1 LRVHELC
8 DEMQEVEHSKV
19 SYVKINGI
27 EKVKG
32 HVLLLQFKYRH
43 VLVTWLRAVAE
54 DLHLNNASVHLAVY
68 LLDIFMDNHRIVEE
82 RLNLVALVCILLA
95 GLYVWLMIYFIYFTP
110 VILICVSTLKHW
122 LSVSHSCCAQY

>member
-1 LRVHELC
+1 
-8 DEMQEVEHSKV
+8 M

-27 EKVKG
+27 KKVKRN
-32 HVLLLQFKYRH
+32 VLLLQFKYRH

-54 DLHLNNASVHLAVY
+54 ELHLNNASVHLAVY

-95 GLYVWLMIYFIYFTP
+95 GL
-110 VILICVSTLKHW
+110 
-122 LSVSHSCCAQY
+122 

>member
-1 LRVHELC
+1 
-8 DEMQEVEHSKV
+8 M

-27 EKVKG
+27 KKVERN
-32 HVLLLQFKYRH
+32 VLLLQFKYRH

-54 DLHLNNASVHLAVY
+54 ELHLNNASVHLAVY

-95 GLYVWLMIYFIYFTP
+95 GL
-110 VILICVSTLKHW
+110 
-122 LSVSHSCCAQY
+122 